1 MLVKKCNNKIKFSIL
16 VSAMVMILLC
26 LSPAKP
32 TTLAWQATST
42 PQLRSTMILGP
53 SIPASFTPPISDPYV
68 KELPL
73 TQNNSEPLGIAL
85 DGFGNVW
92 FAENNPSAIVEY
104 NPLTQNFTTFLIP
117 SSGSSMIWFMLFDDR
132 GILWF
137 ANALQPYLWSF
148 SPLTHEFSNFSTGNP
163 LVDPYAL
170 AYDAATLQIWFTSI
184 YTDQIGSFQI
194 AGNSATL
201 VHLINVTGTARSGT
215 FGPKFGPS
223 GITIDSQGNVYV
235 SETFSAEIA
244 EYSQSEQRFVNLWYL
259 PVGSEPVGIA
269 LDSSNNRI
277 WFTNHATSLFGYVD
291 QNTGRV
297 TEYATSLF
305 SYLGNNI
312 TLPYWIQL
320 STNGTVWFDEHVA
333 NKMARFDPATGQ
345 LTEFLIPTSQS
356 APLRFAIDDTR
367 NVIWLTEFF
376 GNKLGELDQN
386 SSCGCSVQLS
396 ENNLT
401 LTGGT
406 TSLLLKYTNST
417 NSGLISP
424 NVNGTLVSG
433 SLSTNGFLSAN
444 LSISSERLNS
454 SYYKITFVSGTTLH
468 PGNYSITICPFESVL
483 DNATNSSPVRQCAL
497 APLYVVQS
505 KTSSESLTTI
515 FAITVIAVALVAS
528 LFIVRKR
535 RRSSQ
540 DLKLRKPQQV
550 S

>member
-1 MLVKKCNNKIKFSIL
+1 MLAKKCNNKIEFSIF

-32 TTLAWQATST
+32 TTLAWQAIST
-42 PQLRSTMILGP
+42 PQLRSTSILGP
-53 SIPASFTPPISDPYV
+53 STPASLTPSSSDPSM

-73 TQNNSEPLGIAL
+73 VQNNSEPLGIAL

-104 NPLTQNFTTFLIP
+104 NPLTQDFSTFLIP
-117 SSGSSMIWFMLFDDR
+117 FSGSSMIWFMLFDDR

-137 ANALQPYLWSF
+137 ANALQPFLWSF
-148 SPLTHEFSNFSTGNP
+148 SPVTHEFSNFSTGNP
-163 LVDPYAL
+163 LVDPYSL
-170 AYDAATLQIWFTSI
+170 AYYAATQQIWFTSI

-194 AGNSATL
+194 AGNGATL
-201 VHLINVTGTARSGT
+201 VHLINVTGTARAGT

-235 SETFSAEIA
+235 SETFSGEIA
-244 EYSQSEQRFVNLWYL
+244 EYSQSDQRFVNLWYL

-269 LDSSNNRI
+269 LDSGNHRV

-291 QNTGRV
+291 QNTGQV

-320 STNGTVWFDEHVA
+320 SSNGTVWFDEHEA
-333 NKMARFDPATGQ
+333 NKMARFDPSTGQ

-356 APLRFAIDDTR
+356 APLRFVIDDTR

-376 GNKLGELDQN
+376 GNKLGELDTN

-396 ENNLT
+396 EDNLT

-406 TSLLLKYTNST
+406 TSMLLKYTNAT
-417 NSGLISP
+417 DFGLINP
-424 NVNGTLVSG
+424 EVNGPLISG
-433 SLSTNGFLSAN
+433 SLSTSGFLSAN

-454 SYYKITFVSGTTLH
+454 SYYKITLGSGSSLV
-468 PGNYSITICPFESVL
+468 PGNYSITICPSESVL
-483 DNATNSSPVRQCAL
+483 DNVTNPPPVRQCAV
-497 APLYVVQS
+497 AHLYVAQS
-505 KTSSESLTTI
+505 KTGSESLTKI
-515 FAITVIAVALVAS
+515 FAISVIGTALLAS
-528 LFIVRKR
+528 LLIVRKKR
-535 RRSSQ
+535 LASQ
-540 DLKLRKPQQV
+540 DSKLRK
-550 S
+550 SSRAS